1 MGKRTDPLTQLPI
14 PLLEW
19 YGEHARQ
26 LPWRSD
32 PTAYHVWV
40 SEIMLQQTRVA
51 AVLDYYR
58 RFMDAAPTVADLARM
73 PDEQLMKLWQG
84 LGYYSRARNLKRAA
98 VQIVARFDG
107 QFPDKYEDIRALP
120 GVGDYTAGAIA
131 SIAFGQAVPA
141 VDGNVLRVVTRLTAN
156 PSDITLPA
164 TKRQVAE
171 KLGEIIPTAQPG
183 QFNQAMMELG
193 ATVCIPNGAPL
204 CDKCPAAQ
212 FCLARQKGLTA
223 ELPVK
228 TPKKAR
234 RIEERTVFLIF
245 RGNKVALRQRG
256 AKGLLAGLWEFP
268 NEHAPAEDALK
279 KWGVEGIATPGDT
292 GRHIFTHIEWH
303 MSAIMVEA
311 VDDRLPHGW
320 VWASRQELDRQYA
333 VPNAFR
339 AFETAVRQQ
348 LGYF

>member
-1 MGKRTDPLTQLPI
+1 MTPLEQLPI

-19 YGEHARQ
+19 YGEHARK
-26 LPWRSD
+26 LPWRD
-32 PTAYHVWV
+32 APTAYHVWV

-58 RFMDAAPTVADLARM
+58 RFMEAAPTVQDLARM

-98 VQIVARFDG
+98 EQIVE
-107 QFPDKYEDIRALP
+107 QFGGEFPSRYEDIRSLP
-120 GVGDYTAGAIA
+120 GIGDYTAGAIS
-131 SIAFGQAVPA
+131 SIAFGQPVPA
-141 VDGNVLRVVTRLTAN
+141 VDGNVLRVVSRLMADEA
-156 PSDITLPA
+156 DITLPA

-171 KLGEIIPTAQPG
+171 KLGDVIPVAQPG

-204 CDKCPAAQ
+204 CHKCPAAE
-212 FCLARQKGLTA
+212 FCLARQRNLTDK
-223 ELPVK
+223 LPVK
-228 TPKKAR
+228 APKKDR
-234 RIEERTVFLIF
+234 RVEERTVFLIF
-245 RGNKVALRQRG
+245 FEKKVALHKRP

-268 NEHAPAEDALK
+268 NELAPGDNALK
-279 KWGVEGIATPGDT
+279 SWGIAGTATPGDT
-292 GRHIFTHIEWH
+292 GRHIFSHIEWH
-303 MSAIMVEA
+303 MRAVMVEA
-311 VDDRLPHGW
+311 EGDVLPEGW
-320 VWASRQELDRQYA
+320 VWANRQELEHRYA

-339 AFETAVRQQ
+339 AFETAVAQR

>member
-1 MGKRTDPLTQLPI
+1 MSRRTDPLAQLPI

-19 YGEHARQ
+19 YGEHARK

-51 AVLDYYR
+51 AVLDYYL
-58 RFMDAAPTVADLARM
+58 RFMDAAPTVTDLAQL

-98 VQIVARFDG
+98 EQIVERFG
-107 QFPDKYEDIRALP
+107 GEFPRGYADIRSLP
-120 GVGDYTAGAIA
+120 GVGDYTAGAVS
-131 SIAFGQAVPA
+131 SIAFGQPVPA
-141 VDGNVLRVVTRLTAN
+141 VDGNVLRVVSRLTADT
-156 PSDITLPA
+156 SDITLAA

-171 KLGEIIPTAQPG
+171 KLGEIIPVAQPG
-183 QFNQAMMELG
+183 KFNQAMMELG

-204 CDKCPAAQ
+204 CEKCPAAQ
-212 FCLARQKGLTA
+212 FCLARENGLTDK
-223 ELPVK
+223 LPVK
-228 TPKKAR
+228 PPKKER

-245 RGNKVALRQRG
+245 HNEKVALRKRP

-268 NEHAPAEDALK
+268 NELVPADNALDG
-279 KWGVEGIATPGDT
+279 WGIVGSASSGDT
-292 GRHIFTHIEWH
+292 ARHIFSHIEWH
-303 MSAIMVEA
+303 MRAVMVEA
-311 VDDRLPHGW
+311 EGDDLPGGW
-320 VWASRQELDRQYA
+320 VWANRQELERQYA

-339 AFETAVRQQ
+339 GFETAVAQR